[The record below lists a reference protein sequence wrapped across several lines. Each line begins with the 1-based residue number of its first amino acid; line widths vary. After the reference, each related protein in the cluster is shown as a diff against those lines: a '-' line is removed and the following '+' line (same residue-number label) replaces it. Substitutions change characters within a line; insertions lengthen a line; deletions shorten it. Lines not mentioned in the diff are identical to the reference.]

1 MLHAQFSSHRWKM
14 PPGPGVYEARQA
26 AQLREQNGAL
36 QKEQATLVEQIQQL
50 ARERDGTANRLA
62 SVLAENEQM
71 KSGRDTRELLKLRG
85 EAGRMRDELRGLP
98 AVRVTLLKQKLEE
111 MPKKKIP
118 ELALLTEKDWEDVAW
133 NADLDSDDGVR
144 VALRD
149 ARSKAVETF
158 LNLTRPALK
167 EFLAANNDIL
177 PSNLLP
183 LKPYYGPQV
192 TEDMLQRYAFIQT
205 GKLSTNLSESVVK
218 ETARSVDD
226 DYDSVH
232 EMSMSGGGGNVWNKV
247 RDAIADATWAFVRDN
262 NGQLPG
268 DPSQLSSYLKRPID
282 AAIVQ
287 KYFGQ
292 ITNDMAV
299 NHLPSTEI
307 TTLAP
312 AMKAYAA
319 ANNGQMPQNP
329 SDLSPYLST
338 PEQQAALRQVY
349 GNAFP
354 VK

>member
-1 MLHAQFSSHRWKM
+1 VGA
-14 PPGPGVYEARQA
+14 GVYEARQA
-26 AQLREQNGAL
+26 AQLREQNSAL
-36 QKEQATLVEQIQQL
+36 QKQQASLAEQIQQL
-50 ARERDGTANRLA
+50 KRERDETANRLA
-62 SVLAENEQM
+62 SMLAENEQM

-111 MPKKKIP
+111 RPDKKIP

-133 NADLDSDDGVR
+133 NADLDTDDGVR

-167 EFLAANNDIL
+167 EFLAVNNDIL

-192 TEDMLQRYAFIQT
+192 TDDMLQRYAFIQT
-205 GKLSTNLSESVVK
+205 GKLSTNLSEDVIREAAPV
-218 ETARSVDD
+218 VDD
-226 DYDSVH
+226 DYEAVRR
-232 EMSMSGGGGNVWNKV
+232 MSMTGGGGNVWNKV
-247 RDAIADATWAFVRDN
+247 RDAIADATWSFVRDN

-268 DPSQLSSYLKRPID
+268 DSSQLTSYLKRPID
-282 AAIVQ
+282 AAIVR

-299 NHLPSTEI
+299 NHLPSAEI

-312 AMKAYAA
+312 ALKAYAA

-338 PEQQAALRQVY
+338 PEQQAAFHKVY
-349 GNAFP
+349 WDASP